1 MKNFLKTAQH
11 GTNAR
16 LVCMVLWGLQLVPLL
31 GLSYECC
38 KITQSSIKSILHIHF
53 KKKEERE
60 WHKRSNDRKYNIE
73 VFPLLVEPMKN
84 EDQLCMIENEFIN
97 YIPC

>member
-1 MKNFLKTAQH
+1 MGQMRGWYAWYTGVFSWYPCWDCLTSVA
-11 GTNAR
+11 
-16 LVCMVLWGLQLVPLL
+16 
-31 GLSYECC
+31 
-38 KITQSSIKSILHIHF
+38 KSLNQALNPSFIFTL